1 MKELLVEYRQTLK
14 ETRVLL
20 NGVENV
26 IKMTVDDK
34 TQDAQYLLNKLQK
47 DKEVINS
54 WISNLQYSIQW
65 LSTGRRPGSTRGI
78 ERRSVYQKEILTD
91 ANEIAMIIE
100 SGQCLYLEEDYRESE
115 EEQEH
120 FAQATNAVLEVLT
133 EKENEIYKM
142 AINGL
147 APFEIAEYMQMPY
160 KTVHKAIKRCKR
172 KISNED
178 VSFLC

>member
-20 NGVENV
+20 SDLEKI
-26 IKMTVDDK
+26 IKITEADK
-34 TQDAQYLLNKLQK
+34 SLESKEMLIELQE
-47 DKEVINS
+47 DKKVINS

-65 LSTGRRPGSTRGI
+65 LSTGKRPGSTRGI

-91 ANEIAMIIE
+91 AAEIAKIIE
-100 SGQCLYLEEDYRESE
+100 SGQSLYLDEENEST

-120 FAQATNAVLEVLT
+120 FDQVTNSILEILT
-133 EKENEIYKM
+133 DKERDIFKM
-142 AINGL
+142 SINGL
-147 APFEIAEYMQMPY
+147 APFEIAKYMDMPY
-160 KTVHKAIKRCKR
+160 KTVYKSIKRCEE

-178 VSFLC
+178 VSYL

>member
-1 MKELLVEYRQTLK
+1 MEELLVEYKHTLK

-20 NGVENV
+20 NDLEKV
-26 IKMTVDDK
+26 IKITEDD
-34 TQDAQYLLNKLQK
+34 TTHDSLNLNELKK
-47 DKEVINS
+47 DKEVLNS

-65 LSTGRRPGSTRGI
+65 LSTGRRPGSTRAI

-91 ANEIAMIIE
+91 ATEIAKIIE
-100 SGQCLYLEEDYRESE
+100 DGQNYYHEEVAVESE

-120 FAQATNAVLEVLT
+120 FAQVTNSVLEVLT
-133 EKENEIYKM
+133 KNESDIFKM
-142 AINGL
+142 SINGL

-160 KTVHKAIKRCKR
+160 KTVYKAIKRCES

-178 VSFLC
+178 VSFL